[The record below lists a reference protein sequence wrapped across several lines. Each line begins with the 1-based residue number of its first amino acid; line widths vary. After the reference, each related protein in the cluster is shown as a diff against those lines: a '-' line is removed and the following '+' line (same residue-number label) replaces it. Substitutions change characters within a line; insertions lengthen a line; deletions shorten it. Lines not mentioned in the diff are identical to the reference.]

1 MQKTYLYLMVCVIGA
16 MSLASCS
23 EDSISPDAGG
33 DGDSTTEV
41 PLAQVAKP
49 KPNPWLAQEE
59 YSITQDVY
67 KRQRTPSPAVRRK
80 LVQGGRGEVGARHKE
95 RTYSTNKKTHQN
107 GTTGCIKYQYF
118 VSLYGNKILSLQH

>member
-33 DGDSTTEV
+33 DGDGDSTTEV

-59 YSITQDVY
+59 YSITHLI
-67 KRQRTPSPAVRRK
+67 RLRLMLSRLLSRMELSISIFPSVR
-80 LVQGGRGEVGARHKE
+80 
-95 RTYSTNKKTHQN
+95 
-107 GTTGCIKYQYF
+107 
-118 VSLYGNKILSLQH
+118 

>member
-59 YSITQDVY
+59 YSITHFNSTRHRSILG
-67 KRQRTPSPAVRRK
+67 KNNRAN
-80 LVQGGRGEVGARHKE
+80 GA
-95 RTYSTNKKTHQN
+95 YAIIQYLAN
-107 GTTGCIKYQYF
+107 GDLLFNSVAGPIRVKY
-118 VSLYGNKILSLQH
+118 